1 MNKNQCQLCK
11 GYGIIKNTDYSC
23 DFCDGIRC
31 DNVPKNYI
39 YTPYVECKKCFNK
52 ETVDDINWS
61 CSECDGSG
69 FIKNHV
75 IKCNYCQI
83 DHNWCGCVRNVNPY
97 IECTECFG
105 SGEISI

>member
-39 YTPYVECKKCFNK
+39 YTPYVECKKCFNNYSCPNCS
-52 ETVDDINWS
+52 INLVYHKKKKILLLNFV
-61 CSECDGSG
+61 EL
-69 FIKNHV
+69 
-75 IKCNYCQI
+75 
-83 DHNWCGCVRNVNPY
+83 
-97 IECTECFG
+97 
-105 SGEISI
+105 